1 MFLIHELGNFALLP
15 LRTRTRG
22 PAIQLPALPADVTEL
37 TIDSAHESYDPL
49 DEVLALFRAN
59 TFFRNFEIKGPA
71 DRVMIYGILF
81 VSEVLS
87 KIKPGMSRR
96 EAEKVRISHADKT
109 LRGAVWAG
117 KANMLSGCQ
126 QHCSGQQLRDPR

>member
-1 MFLIHELGNFALLP
+1 MEPQLNINTGNFALLP

-37 TIDSAHESYDPL
+37 TIDASHESYDPL
-49 DEVLALFRAN
+49 DEILALFRAN

-71 DRVMIYGILF
+71 DRVLIYGILY

-96 EAEKVRISHADKT
+96 DAEKVGAYTFRYLSALGRVHRADDI
-109 LRGAVWAG
+109 L
-117 KANMLSGCQ
+117 GCQ
-126 QHCSGQQLRDPR
+126 QHCIG